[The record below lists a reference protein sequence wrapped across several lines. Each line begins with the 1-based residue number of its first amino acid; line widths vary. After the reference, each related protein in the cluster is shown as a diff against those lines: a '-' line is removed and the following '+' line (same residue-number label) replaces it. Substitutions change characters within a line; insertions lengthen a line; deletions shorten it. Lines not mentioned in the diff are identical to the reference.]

1 MNKTELAKLL
11 FQHKGIKALF
21 ESQEF
26 DASTINKVIAQE
38 VMRESEDDDE
48 QEGSGWSTENEKNQG
63 LIDKMQEE
71 LEGLESTKQ
80 EFLIRLKDIKQDIIN
95 ARVARDKEARI
106 DAAQEKKY
114 VQQDLAQIQ
123 SKIDAIQ
130 AKLAQAGQ
138 LAAKTPSPKDDVA
151 ITKVTQQAK
160 SELEQSTSDL
170 DRTGGNE
177 EVVANIQKDVEA
189 TITNLEEPIQQ
200 VAQQSAAAADEETGD
215 DAGAEETPPT
225 PPAEDTPIDAPT
237 WRSAKAAARKKVTED
252 VSMDQIVASL
262 ENQEA
267 FKAFWG
273 VTGDVSGKMT
283 QAQKLFEDEYFQGR
297 IADLK
302 AKAQAAKDE
311 SEAAKVKDDSAGL
324 AATVMSY
331 VDYLNKFDQQPNAPL
346 PTMDFPSDIPE
357 DEGEFQQQFIAP
369 LEAEETDQE
378 SGATEQGYMALG
390 QQVIAQSDDL
400 LSDFAEDQAIVRF
413 LGYYAGAKSKEAA
426 NLEEDTGKAGIEQI
440 KDEYRA
446 KINDYDKLKDV
457 VDKIGSEPD
466 RWNDIFEKLDQLIS
480 TGQISID
487 KPEETEETDDTKLI
501 AQQQEEALQEKAD
514 VSQDEDLT
522 PLATEE
528 MDTAWKDQLDHFF
541 GKNPT
546 KSSFMKQI
554 LLRRQGEMLAQT
566 IATLNQIIE
575 GNRGGEAAALT
586 DQETQVKVKDSKPLT
601 TDDSSAG
608 NEQQQDTADATGAN
622 PAPEDEENKAQSS
635 GNRKDNMEE
644 QVINEI
650 FGMFGKKEEPEEIE
664 FSRESTKNMRQ
675 DLEAMVDLLR
685 SLKIDIGDYDK
696 FGTRNSVDPRFDGS
710 TLKKALDAKLA
721 VVQKRIG
728 LLIKKVDIGVQD
740 QASQLET
747 DAAKVAG
754 GLKDLE
760 EALSGLFE
768 QEDDSER
775 KLKIQEVRRVYDE
788 MRRMY
793 LQGLQVS
800 LEENDSQEAKQGA
813 KQIKDYVLGEKEF
826 MGYFPTNVISSTG
839 QVMTLSEANNS
850 MKAIIQSFIGA
861 IRDMVTITKTQKV
874 SPASLEQAVGELV
887 KISEA
892 IERLFN
898 VPSEIDREFMQK
910 YIDEASA
917 KPENQPISDE
927 EPQRDGEE
935 EGGGLLASIK
945 NWFQENAGKVL
956 NFLGEKFLDLLSTK
970 FEQEDMT
977 EEEQEEIQKEIA
989 EDVPWIKR
997 YSEPEGMAI
1006 AEFSKNLMEIAVQNQ
1021 ALKEQIEIPNTFKQ
1035 LMSDIAS
1042 RVALLDE
1049 ASIEED
1055 MIGAI
1060 NMIEEEDRQQ
1070 AILKI
1075 MRDDALGLSRH
1086 ISLMYKLGPEL
1097 GKEFLEEVTELNA
1110 APSPSSG
1117 LTPSV
1122 DNLTNLND
1130 KEKDQLK
1137 KQIDALVNTIA
1148 TSIVPKLEEGL
1159 LKEISE
1165 PRIYVTNPKTNKR
1178 FLQPFEGKFKEKVM
1192 ADPNGEMQFV
1202 AKGEPPFSIP
1212 KSEILNVEAVAS
1224 TLVII
1229 KSIETDN
1236 LEVYESL
1243 DPVVE
1248 KIKAGTYTGEE
1259 FLIREFGDDW
1269 EKLGESSDEYIRAAL
1284 SGEEVS
1290 TDNAFV
1296 SKMMEA
1302 LKSENVNIEPSVLE
1316 TFEKDNPDFVPLLK
1330 KAASENPNIYAEIAK
1345 RVAKER
1351 SPSNDAV
1358 PTPEAPTSDEKS
1370 GDAEQTSSSVDGFKR
1385 AGYKVQ
1391 PKRTFVNTE
1400 GLETSLK
1407 PIIEKML
1414 KEHYNK

>member
-11 FQHKGIKALF
+11 FQHKDIKALF

-26 DASTINKVIAQE
+26 DMSTVSKVIAQE
-38 VMRESEDDDE
+38 IMRESEDDDG
-48 QEGSGWSTENEKNQG
+48 QGGSGWSDTEDSNKESIVQMK
-63 LIDKMQEE
+63 KE
-71 LEGLESTKQ
+71 LEDLNVTKQ
-80 EFLIRLKDIKQDIIN
+80 EFLVRLQEIKEEIIA
-95 ARVARDKEARI
+95 ARVARDKDARI

-123 SKIDAIQ
+123 TKIDAIQ
-130 AKLAQAGQ
+130 AKLTQAGQ
-138 LAAKTPSPKDDVA
+138 LAAKTPSPEDDVA
-151 ITKVTQQAK
+151 VAKMAQQAK
-160 SELEQSTSDL
+160 AKLAQSTNNL
-170 DRTGGNE
+170 ERAGGNE
-177 EVVANIQKDVEA
+177 EDVANIQKDVEA

-200 VAQQSAAAADEETGD
+200 VAQQSADAAGEETGD
-215 DAGAEETPPT
+215 DTDKEEPPT
-225 PPAEDTPIDAPT
+225 SPTDDTPIDAPT
-237 WRSAKAAARKKVTED
+237 WRSAKAAARKKVTGD

-267 FKAFWG
+267 FKKFWG
-273 VTGDVSGKMT
+273 VTGDASAKMT
-283 QAQKLFEDEYFQGR
+283 QAQQLFDDEYFQGR

-302 AKAQAAKDE
+302 AKAEAALAAKDK
-311 SEAAKVKDDSAGL
+311 SEADKVIDDSAGL

-331 VDYLNKFDQQPNAPL
+331 MDYLTALSEKQPNAPL
-346 PTMDFPSDIPE
+346 PTIEFPQDIPKSEEEFNRSFIQPLAKPQEPMDTSMDKPGLKE
-357 DEGEFQQQFIAP
+357 DQYVEIFAANAAKSEALQAIADKDLQVFGGWYISAKQSKAINEAVKEPQLVQIENYGNFDVFWDSKDGPEFVDNDVKRSIKQKFRNNDPQ
-369 LEAEETDQE
+369 LEAT
-378 SGATEQGYMALG
+378 L
-390 QQVIAQSDDL
+390 
-400 LSDFAEDQAIVRF
+400 
-413 LGYYAGAKSKEAA
+413 
-426 NLEEDTGKAGIEQI
+426 AGIQ
-440 KDEYRA
+440 A
-446 KINDYDKLKDV
+446 
-457 VDKIGSEPD
+457 
-466 RWNDIFEKLDQLIS
+466 LIDS
-480 TGQISID
+480 GQIEIPDSVTLATD
-487 KPEETEETDDTKLI
+487 TETEPETKLI

-566 IATLNQIIE
+566 VATLNQIIE
-575 GNRGGEAAALT
+575 GNRGGEAGALT
-586 DQETQVKVKDSKPLT
+586 DQDTQTKVVDSGA
-601 TDDSSAG
+601 SEEAG
-608 NEQQQDTADATGAN
+608 AEAKTQQDTTDTTVDN
-622 PAPEDEENKAQSS
+622 PAPEDEENKEEL
-635 GNRKDNMEE
+635 KE

-740 QASQLET
+740 QANQLET
-747 DAAKVAG
+747 DAAEVAG

-800 LEENDSQEAKQGA
+800 LEENDSQKAKQGA

-927 EPQRDGEE
+927 EPQRDGDREE
-935 EGGGLLASIK
+935 AEGGGLFASIK
-945 NWFQENAGKVL
+945 KWFQDNAGSAL
-956 NFLGEKFLDLLSTK
+956 NFLGNKFLDLLSTK

-977 EEEQEEIQKEIA
+977 EEEQEEIQEEIA
-989 EDVPWIKR
+989 EDVPWIKK
-997 YSEPEGMAI
+997 YSGTKGMAI
-1006 AEFSKNLMEIAVQNQ
+1006 AEFSKNLMDIAVQNQ
-1021 ALKEQIEIPNTFKQ
+1021 VLSEQVEIPNTFKQ
-1035 LMSDIAS
+1035 LMSGIAS
-1042 RVALLDE
+1042 KVALLDE
-1049 ASIEED
+1049 ASIEKD
-1055 MIGAI
+1055 MIDAI
-1060 NMIEEEDRQQ
+1060 ELIEEEDRQQ

-1075 MRDDALGLSRH
+1075 MKDDALGLSRH

-1097 GKEFLEEVTELNA
+1097 GNKFLEEVSDIEL
-1110 APSPSSG
+1110 PE
-1117 LTPSV
+1117 L
-1122 DNLTNLND
+1122 
-1130 KEKDQLK
+1130 
-1137 KQIDALVNTIA
+1137 
-1148 TSIVPKLEEGL
+1148 
-1159 LKEISE
+1159 
-1165 PRIYVTNPKTNKR
+1165 
-1178 FLQPFEGKFKEKVM
+1178 
-1192 ADPNGEMQFV
+1192 DPNREKMKDPDAIDSDEDPFDTSDDLDVTSRTTDVGGV
-1202 AKGEPPFSIP
+1202 PEPERFS
-1212 KSEILNVEAVAS
+1212 KSEKEMGKVVDFLAGSDDSNIQKAKA
-1224 TLVII
+1224 
-1229 KSIETDN
+1229 KS
-1236 LEVYESL
+1236 ESM
-1243 DPVVE
+1243 
-1248 KIKAGTYTGEE
+1248 
-1259 FLIREFGDDW
+1259 FGDDSKQMLSLMVYYILDGAK
-1269 EKLGESSDEYIRAAL
+1269 ELQENISEQPVRPPKDQKDTDAIKKINTFLNNILKKSRLTVTLKDFIKKSRSKIVNFLKGKVVATLVQDYASGDSSSINQLKTLIDKSKEVKAMADFEAEGEEEFGFDDSISDEDF
-1284 SGEEVS
+1284 GFDDME
-1290 TDNAFV
+1290 
-1296 SKMMEA
+1296 EA
-1302 LKSENVNIEPSVLE
+1302 LKSIIE
-1316 TFEKDNPDFVPLLK
+1316 TMLK
-1330 KAASENPNIYAEIAK
+1330 K
-1345 RVAKER
+1345 
-1351 SPSNDAV
+1351 
-1358 PTPEAPTSDEKS
+1358 
-1370 GDAEQTSSSVDGFKR
+1370 
-1385 AGYKVQ
+1385 
-1391 PKRTFVNTE
+1391 
-1400 GLETSLK
+1400 
-1407 PIIEKML
+1407 
-1414 KEHYNK
+1414 HYNH